1 MPSGSP
7 RGSIGTN
14 TIGNVSTLSGGTQ
27 SGGAW
32 GYTDGRSGGESQI
45 NNGPITITGGS
56 RGDLVSAAVARNMA
70 STARAASA
78 NAAIGVNNSTTA
90 DRNTAYTGGSGGA
103 LGTIGSGGGRPVT
116 NFASSAS
123 GPLVPGRSPDPGVIG
138 VAGGVSGRMAP
149 AFANR
154 FNFVGGAKARGGS
167 NPLGGLTT
175 PAVGQLIG
183 FADHL
188 RSQGMMDPLN
198 VTSAYRSQAVQD
210 SLRKANPKSAALGRI
225 AKNSAHTKGT
235 AIDITHPGMSNA
247 QLAAQVASYPGFNTM
262 MGYESAR
269 NPQGSHIHVE
279 AGEGPLRGL
288 GSVGGKKVASIVSGA
303 PRPSAPIQTASLGPI
318 AMSAPRIGI
327 PPIPQRNPMR
337 TNIPVPQSK
346 PIGPQIASLGVPTP
360 QMAPG
365 GFFSDEINAAMNARP
380 TPPSAASM
388 FTAERPKTY
397 DERAIPYGDDRDYPT
412 SNLAAKSD
420 QSVAADYTSMPK
432 RTTSLAGAAAQG
444 TVSVEGAQAF
454 ARKIWGGEA
463 PKLTPPRAPQMH
475 PDRSQELA
483 SRPLPS
489 QPLLNTRSATAIE
502 GWQPQNFTPPQMPS
516 RPMVGV
522 ESLPPSLRKKDQEQ
536 VPMQTTGLSRGI
548 DVADLAAMGVNTTDM
563 LPNIQEAP
571 EFQDEAPSAGQLN
584 WNSWVPGDPRL
595 NTPAPRNQFVTPTD
609 DIALPPSRDWGT
621 TIPGDP
627 RLNMAKTRNVFN
639 ERAAQYSGPGVG
651 ASPPLSTPTT
661 SANAATGLE
670 RYTDPNAPAFDP
682 SVYDYNKSKMSDPS
696 RRKYTPAPPKAHEI
710 QQPGQVPGRPSV
722 VTGLDP
728 KYDPNNPYGPLPK
741 PNAPARFDKEGDD
754 AAGKWRK
761 AETYIKTANS
771 GRRDMFGNRNER
783 PQLQISRLARVLVER
798 GEADSQREARELAEN
813 ILDYSRITYS

>member
-14 TIGNVSTLSGGTQ
+14 TIGNVSTLSGGIQ

-56 RGDLVSAAVARNMA
+56 RGDPVSAAVARNMA
-70 STARAASA
+70 STARAGSA

-103 LGTIGSGGGRPVT
+103 LGTIGSGGSRPVT

-262 MGYESAR
+262 MGYESAS

-318 AMSAPRIGI
+318 AMSAPRIGT

-337 TNIPVPQSK
+337 TGIPTPQPK
-346 PIGPQIASLGVPTP
+346 PIGPQISSLGTPVP

-365 GFFSDEINAAMNARP
+365 GFFPSEIDAARNARPAPPSTFAGSGQPSYSAQQAPQGPSAPNAAMIARAYSEYARQNERRYDVP
-380 TPPSAASM
+380 AMQRQLNQTSDTPPQGGSPLRRGALPAAPPM
-388 FTAERPKTY
+388 
-397 DERAIPYGDDRDYPT
+397 
-412 SNLAAKSD
+412 
-420 QSVAADYTSMPK
+420 
-432 RTTSLAGAAAQG
+432 AQG
-444 TVSVEGAQAF
+444 P
-454 ARKIWGGEA
+454 IA
-463 PKLTPPRAPQMH
+463 PSQIH
-475 PDRSQELA
+475 PDRMQELA
-483 SRPLPS
+483 ARRLTPQSLV
-489 QPLLNTRSATAIE
+489 NTRSATAVE

-522 ESLPPSLRKKDQEQ
+522 DSLPPSLRKKDQEQ
-536 VPMQTTGLSRGI
+536 VPGTLSGIGRPI
-548 DVADLAAMGVNTTDM
+548 DVADLSGIMGTN
-563 LPNIQEAP
+563 LPNPPGLQNMP
-571 EFQDEAPSAGQLN
+571 EMEGLPPADFSTSTQYK
-584 WNSWVPGDPRL
+584 
-595 NTPAPRNQFVTPTD
+595 TPA
-609 DIALPPSRDWGT
+609 APP
-621 TIPGDP
+621 I
-627 RLNMAKTRNVFN
+627 
-639 ERAAQYSGPGVG
+639 
-651 ASPPLSTPTT
+651 STAPQGM
-661 SANAATGLE
+661 SANAATGPENYTSPPEFDAPLNYLRD
-670 RYTDPNAPAFDP
+670 RYEKQRAAP
-682 SVYDYNKSKMSDPS
+682 K
-696 RRKYTPAPPKAHEI
+696 THEI
-710 QQPGQVPGRPSV
+710 QQPGQVPGRPSQIADASSIQDRIGNV
-722 VTGLDP
+722 ISQGVRKGREILDSNWWKATG
-728 KYDPNNPYGPLPK
+728 KR
-741 PNAPARFDKEGDD
+741 NAENTSLAARFRG
-754 AAGKWRK
+754 
-761 AETYIKTANS
+761 T
-771 GRRDMFGNRNER
+771 NER
-783 PQLQISRLARVLVER
+783 RPVQISRLARALIEQ